1 MSEEQDARTVD
12 RRRLLRRAGTVA
24 AGIAGTGVAAAAA
37 AGPAQAAPGE
47 AVVQGA
53 DNNAGAT
60 TTILTSASD
69 NATLLLANT
78 ATVTA
83 PDGRVLA
90 APALQLEPIGDGI
103 HDEAAPGSLSMDRA
117 GTIWATTAQIDDFTV
132 SDYLHSSGNS
142 NTIVPITPQRVI
154 DTRYSASR
162 SRILNRSGNL
172 DSSGRVLGGKT
183 IQITLAHF
191 VFYGDGLFGNLTVTD
206 PAGAGFLT
214 IYPTGNPRPATSTIN
229 FGYRQTLSNAYMSG
243 IGWTETIPDVISIYA
258 LKTTHVILDVVSFVI
273 GIGAVNPAVL
283 PGAAAGLTTESLA
296 AHRAKRALAASQGKP
311 SWK

>member
-1 MSEEQDARTVD
+1 MTDEQDARTVD
-12 RRRLLRRAGTVA
+12 RRGLLRRAGTVA

-37 AGPAQAAPGE
+37 GPAQAAPGE
-47 AVVQGA
+47 AVLQGA
-53 DNNAGAT
+53 DNNAGPA

-78 ATVTA
+78 ATATA
-83 PDGRVLA
+83 LDGRVLA
-90 APALQLEPIGDGI
+90 APALQLQPIGDGI
-103 HDEAAPGSLSMDRA
+103 HDEAAPGSLSMDRR

-172 DSSGRVLGGKT
+172 DSSGRVLGGRT
-183 IQITLAHF
+183 IQISLAHF
-191 VFYGDGLFGNLTVTD
+191 VFFGDGLFGNLTVTD
-206 PAGAGFLT
+206 PVGAGFLT
-214 IYPTGNPRPATSTIN
+214 VYPTGNPRPATSTIN

-243 IGWTETIPDVISIYA
+243 IGWTETVPDVISIYA

-273 GIGAVNPAVL
+273 GIGAVNPAFL
-283 PGAAAGLTTESLA
+283 PGATAGLTTESLA
-296 AHRAKRALAASQGKP
+296 APRAKRALAASRGKP